1 MSQRA
6 SSIRGKGAEIL
17 FGAPPTFEI
26 RPRST
31 DLTWAEAEPSEQ
43 RAPRPDTPSHGGDL
57 ERAHHKKVRAG
68 EPSPEEKQEDSPAP
82 GLDPPLTPEME
93 SALLEEA
100 MGAGES
106 RESAEGLAEPT
117 LEVAMEEQNLMEQ
130 AALYEP
136 PPPEVNDVTNGVLP
150 PRRDRGVF
158 APGEAGTAPA
168 DIQAP
173 EERVERLELPDRDLT
188 EEEREQ
194 LLARLGNVR
203 IQELDKEVDEM
214 YDQVLAT
221 VGDNEQIAT
230 ACYNE
235 LLKARDIILRR
246 DAVKLP
252 QVEYYIGQVRARL
265 KRATDSEAAAKKYA
279 WRIAAWGLF
288 WFFVYTAVLIL
299 LSVDRFQEIIAPV
312 SSGNL
317 PLNMA
322 IFLPAMIWGGIG
334 GVAAVFYSLFKHV
347 GGRDFDSQYNLS
359 YMGKPFLGVILGATV
374 YMVVHVLILALG
386 IMPVGLLGTEEVSA
400 LVVMPWLI
408 YLLAWACGFRENRI
422 FDLIDRV
429 IKQVFGGGETTPA
442 GEPPG

>member
-1 MSQRA
+1 
-6 SSIRGKGAEIL
+6 
-17 FGAPPTFEI
+17 
-26 RPRST
+26 
-31 DLTWAEAEPSEQ
+31 
-43 RAPRPDTPSHGGDL
+43 
-57 ERAHHKKVRAG
+57 
-68 EPSPEEKQEDSPAP
+68 
-82 GLDPPLTPEME
+82 LDE
-93 SALLEEA
+93 
-100 MGAGES
+100 
-106 RESAEGLAEPT
+106 
-117 LEVAMEEQNLMEQ
+117 
-130 AALYEP
+130 
-136 PPPEVNDVTNGVLP
+136 
-150 PRRDRGVF
+150 
-158 APGEAGTAPA
+158 
-168 DIQAP
+168 
-173 EERVERLELPDRDLT
+173 
-188 EEEREQ
+188 
-194 LLARLGNVR
+194 
-203 IQELDKEVDEM
+203 EVDEL

-265 KRATDSEAAAKKYA
+265 KRATESEASARKYA
-279 WRIAAWGLF
+279 WRIAAWGLL

-299 LSVDRFQEIIAPV
+299 LSVDRFQDIVAPV
-312 SSGNL
+312 SSGDL
-317 PLNMA
+317 PLNME

-359 YMGKPFLGVILGATV
+359 YMGKPFLGVMLGATV

-422 FDLIDRV
+422 FDLVDRV

-442 GEPPG
+442 GELPE